1 MPKLTRFK
9 QSMTD
14 YDISI
19 DDLISK
25 AFGEGNLSEDI
36 LEKWINESKIE
47 HGPNEGQVGYIK
59 FLHKMAKQ
67 KKNKPEGFLYKE
79 M

>member
-9 QSMTD
+9 QSMAD
-14 YDISI
+14 YDISF

-36 LEKWINESKIE
+36 LEKWINESKM
-47 HGPNEGQVGYIK
+47 GYGVNEGQVDYNK
-59 FLHKMAKQ
+59 FLHKMARQ
-67 KKNKPEGFLYKE
+67 KKNKPEGFLYRE